1 MNNSYEQV
9 LEGLYT
15 AIFADICVEYPKDHE
30 GLDRD
35 LSRLLSLVQTRGLSF
50 ITIDLPSAGKV
61 FDRSL
66 SDGFLLPLPF
76 PGFRQKPKGKKVPI
90 FLSGLFLKVFEPS
103 GVLLE
108 HPDITAILFLRQLFY
123 AAKKL
128 RITCDEQRTSNA
140 VSEFLRIEEQMRLP
154 TLSWVEDKLDLTHAG
169 NLHLADCLQR
179 GGSSSTASSEGSGP
193 SGELFQSEH
202 STGSTTASL
211 LDTIQRT
218 ADIVSSSFGWFEPS
232 SWRVKHGPG
241 AVSDLKGGNSKYSFP
256 NWPDK
261 LESMFPLSEFAFAN
275 LGIWAQAVND
285 DSVAI
290 RGFSR
295 HEPPAKLIAVPK
307 TQKAPRLIASEPTA
321 HQWAQQSLNEF
332 IRETTAETPISDA
345 ISFRDQRP
353 NMDLALKASATGT
366 HATIDLSSASDRLS
380 LWVVER
386 IFRRNLRLV
395 EALHSCRTRWL
406 VNEIDKK
413 LSRYI
418 VLRKLAA
425 QGAAFT
431 FPVQTVVY
439 AVIAVGCMLHA
450 LELPVTSRN
459 IRRMAR
465 EVQVF
470 GDDIIVP
477 IDVWDTVASVL
488 NTLGFEVS
496 QSKTFGTGKFRESC
510 GCDAYDGVDVTPAYY
525 LQAYD
530 RTRPAS
536 VASCVQ
542 SSNNFHRKGFWHV
555 SAWIVSTLP
564 EWIQKNLPSV
574 PTDSGTFG
582 LESYC
587 GFSLNHLSMRWNET
601 LQCDEFR
608 CVMVVTKTRR
618 TPAHWEANLLQ
629 YYTEAPNP
637 EDFVQ
642 WSCGVDSLPKTR
654 VCLGWATQSSLKSTI
669 STSL

>member
-15 AIFADICVEYPKDHE
+15 AIFIDIGVEFPNDLE

-35 LSRLLSLVQTRGLSF
+35 LSRLLSLVRTRGLSF

-66 SDGFLLPLPF
+66 ADGLLLPLPF
-76 PGFRQKPKGKKVPI
+76 PGFRQKLKGTKVPA
-90 FLSGLFLKVFEPS
+90 FLSGLLVRVFDPS
-103 GVLLE
+103 GMLLE
-108 HPDITAILFLRQLFY
+108 HPNITAILFLRQLFY

-128 RITCDEQRTSNA
+128 RITCDEERISEA
-140 VSEFLRIEEQMRLP
+140 VSDFLRIENQIRPPSLN
-154 TLSWVEDKLDLTHAG
+154 WVEDELVLHNARD
-169 NLHLADCLQR
+169 LHLADCLQR
-179 GGSSSTASSEGSGP
+179 SGASSGSG
-193 SGELFQSEH
+193 SQGTYSTGQLFQFEH
-202 STGSTTASL
+202 AAGATDTSL

-218 ADIVSSSFGWFEPS
+218 ADIVSSSFGWFEPAD
-232 SWRVKHGPG
+232 WRVKHGPG
-241 AVSDLKGGNSKYSFP
+241 AVSDLRSGTSKYTFP
-256 NWPDK
+256 NWPEK
-261 LESMFPLSEFAFAN
+261 LEAMFPLSEFAFAN
-275 LGIWAQAVND
+275 VGIWAQAVDEN
-285 DSVAI
+285 SKAI
-290 RGFSR
+290 QGFSK

-332 IRETTAETPISDA
+332 IREMTAKSPIAEA

-353 NMDLALKASATGT
+353 NMVLALKASATGS

-386 IFRRNLRLV
+386 IFRRNLRFL

-406 VNEIDKK
+406 VNEIDEK
-413 LSRYI
+413 LGKYI
-418 VLRKLAA
+418 VLKKLAA

-431 FPVQTVVY
+431 FPTQTVVY
-439 AVIAVGCMLHA
+439 AVVAVGCMLHT
-450 LELPVTSRN
+450 LGLPATPDN
-459 IRRMAR
+459 IRKMAR

-477 IDVWDTVASVL
+477 IGCWEIVANVL
-488 NTLGFEVS
+488 ETLGFEVS

-530 RTRPAS
+530 KSRPAS
-536 VASCVQ
+536 VDSCVA
-542 SSNNFHRKGFWHV
+542 SSNNFFKKGYWNV
-555 SAWIVSTLP
+555 SSWIVSTLP
-564 EWIQKNLPSV
+564 EWIQKNLPLV
-574 PTDSGTFG
+574 PIESGTFG

-587 GFSLNHLSMRWNET
+587 GLALDHLTVRKNHT
-601 LQCDEFR
+601 LQCDEYR
-608 CVMVVTKTRR
+608 CVQVITRTRR
-618 TPAHWEANLLQ
+618 SPAHWEANLLQ
-629 YYTEAPNP
+629 YYTEAPKP

-642 WSCGVDSLPKTR
+642 WSSGVDSLPKTR
-654 VCLGWATQSSLKSTI
+654 VCLGWASERSFLSFKEPV
-669 STSL
+669 